1 MPETTLIFRAQR
13 NGGFFSMSRQVA
25 QNRQLSY
32 AARGLLAELLS
43 RPDDW
48 KIIPE
53 QLVCDGAGINKVY
66 GLLKELIAA
75 GHIRKIA
82 RRSASGQ
89 FVEHTYAVF
98 EIPPDDHAAPEPTA
112 PPTPPASGPQQI
124 PLSVEAAPEPQPA
137 APPPPAAPE
146 PPTPPAVMRTDAP
159 PPVAPE
165 PPLPLPS
172 LDDPRTAELF
182 ALYQHSWGLLPTPL
196 HLDEIRDL
204 DSAYGRAWLTDAFR
218 IAAEQRA
225 FRIAYLKGILVR
237 WKRDGKPA
245 LAPAASVTPGHAS
258 PPTATGQR
266 PKEAPQPTPEQR
278 AHLRAIWGNK

>member
-53 QLVCDGAGINKVY
+53 QLVCEGAGINKVY

-89 FVEHTYAVF
+89 FIEHTYAVF
-98 EIPPDDHAAPEPTA
+98 EIPPDDHAAPEPAA

-124 PLSVEAAPEPQPA
+124 PLPVDAAPE
-137 APPPPAAPE
+137 
-146 PPTPPAVMRTDAP
+146 PTPPAVPQVP
-159 PPVAPE
+159 PPAPQVSPPASTRTE
-165 PPLPLPS
+165 PPSPPPPPAP
-172 LDDPRTAELF
+172 DDPRKAELV
-182 ALYQHSWGLLPTPL
+182 ALYQHNWGLLPTPL
-196 HLDEIRDL
+196 HVDELDDL
-204 DSAYGRAWLTDAFR
+204 DRQYGRAWLTDAFR

-225 FRIAYLKGILVR
+225 FRIAYLKGILAR
-237 WKRDGKPA
+237 WQRDGKPT
-245 LAPAASVTPGHAS
+245 LAPAPSAAPGHAS
-258 PPTATGQR
+258 QPTPTRQNPR
-266 PKEAPQPTPEQR
+266 EAPQPTPEQR
-278 AHLRAIWGNK
+278 AQLRALWGNKP